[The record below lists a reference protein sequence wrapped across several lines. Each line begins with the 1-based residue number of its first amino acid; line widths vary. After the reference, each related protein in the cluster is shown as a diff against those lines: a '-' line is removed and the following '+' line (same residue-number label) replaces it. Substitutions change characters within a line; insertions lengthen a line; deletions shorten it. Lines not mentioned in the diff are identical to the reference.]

1 MIFINFFILLLIN
14 LLIIYYNNSIANY
27 LNLFDNPD
35 NVRKYHKNKV
45 PITGGII
52 IFFNLTCFL
61 IFVLVNDYDVSIF
74 DNNFEIYFFYF
85 ICSLFFFLGII
96 DDKFILNA
104 NLKFI
109 LILIFILSLLI
120 FDKSFVIEEVR
131 FNYGKF
137 NLDIFSIPWTIICFL
152 LFINAFNM
160 FDGYNLQAS
169 SYSLIFFSYLFFK
182 SQLSVL
188 IFIIA
193 ISLIF
198 FSILNFKS
206 KSFLGDSGSY
216 LLAFILGGLS
226 IKIYN
231 IGGIS
236 YVEEIV
242 ILMMIPGIDL
252 MRLFFER
259 IFIYKKSPF
268 KPDRN
273 HLHHYLIDVY
283 GEKKTFLIINSI
295 ILLPFLIG
303 ILISKVFLLTI
314 LQLFVYFSLIS
325 FLKRKLVSIN

>member
-1 MIFINFFILLLIN
+1 MIFINLFFLLLIN
-14 LLIIYYNNSIANY
+14 LLIFYYNNSIANY
-27 LNLFDNPD
+27 LNLFDDPD

-52 IFFNLTCFL
+52 IFSNLSFFFIFIL
-61 IFVLVNDYDVSIF
+61 INNYDVTIF
-74 DNNFEIYFFYF
+74 ENNFKIYFFYLA
-85 ICSLFFFLGII
+85 CSLFFFLGII

-109 LILIFILSLLI
+109 LILTIISSLLF
-120 FDKSFVIEEVR
+120 FDNSFVIDEVR
-131 FNYGKF
+131 FIYGTFKL
-137 NLDIFSIPWTIICFL
+137 NMFSIPWTLICFL

-169 SYSLIFFSYLFFK
+169 SYSIIFFSYLFLK
-182 SQLSVL
+182 SQLSVF
-188 IFIIA
+188 IFVIL

-198 FSILNFKS
+198 FSVLNFKS
-206 KSFLGDSGSY
+206 KSFLGDGGSY

-231 IGGIS
+231 IGNIR

-273 HLHHYLIDVY
+273 HLHHYLIDIY
-283 GEKKTFLIINSI
+283 GEKKTFFILNSLIIF
-295 ILLPFLIG
+295 PFLIG
-303 ILISKVFLLTI
+303 ILISQTLLFII
-314 LQLFVYFSLIS
+314 LQLFIYFFLVS
-325 FLKRKLVSIN
+325 FLKKKLASIN